1 MRRTNTLIIKPSQL
15 PNSGMGLFTKTD
27 IPKGSRTIEYTGRRK
42 KWKDVKHLDGHNGY
56 LLRLS
61 RTTAIDAKPK
71 RSGLGRYTNDAM
83 GISRIPGLRN
93 NAEYLIY
100 GNRVFIEATRNIRK
114 GEEIFVSYGM
124 EFWALQQRLWLS
136 NLLPMPKKAGGRGLS
151 NRTLGNASSSM
162 AGNKRLLPVK

>member
-1 MRRTNTLIIKPSQL
+1 MRQKNTLVIKPSQL
-15 PNSGMGLFTKTD
+15 PGAGMGLFTKTD
-27 IPKGSRTIEYTGRRK
+27 IPKGGRIVEYAGRRK

-71 RSGLGRYTNDAM
+71 RSGMGRYANDAM
-83 GISRIPGLRN
+83 GISRVAGLRN

-114 GEEIFVSYGM
+114 GEEIFVGYGK
-124 EFWALQQRLWLS
+124 EFWNLQRKIHGKQ
-136 NLLPMPKKAGGRGLS
+136 
-151 NRTLGNASSSM
+151 
-162 AGNKRLLPVK
+162 